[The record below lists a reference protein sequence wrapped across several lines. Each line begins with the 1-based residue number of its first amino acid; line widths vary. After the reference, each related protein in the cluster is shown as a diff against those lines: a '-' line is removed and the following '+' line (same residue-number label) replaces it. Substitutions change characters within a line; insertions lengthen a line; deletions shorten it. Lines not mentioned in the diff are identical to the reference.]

1 VSGRVVVTV
10 ALAGAIA
17 LAGVQ
22 VRTNGALFPRLQFN
36 GEMSNFM
43 LMGAE
48 LDVQATVT
56 SKTRDLFSAV
66 LQLNAGTTMP
76 GWTSG
81 FHFGQAYAVIPLGL
95 ARPSVRV
102 GQAVIPFGLM
112 ADYDVHNQIIQTSFA
127 RTVGLRLD
135 PGIGILGT
143 LGATGYWLQ
152 VSNGSGPFAMDGDR
166 DKVTAARIAPTFL
179 AGDAELTVGLSGL
192 VGVLPYWPVDSLPR
206 MADGPTA
213 FARKFRVAIDNTTDW
228 GPLTLRFEGVAGRD
242 SSLAGPAG
250 LGYYAEARW
259 ALGWPVELI
268 AKHDGWHQQEAGAW
282 RSARSLGLGTT
293 LRLPELTGLDL
304 QVVYERE
311 FGKTGEHGG
320 HGGNDGQDWSVSTQ
334 LTVVF

>member
-1 VSGRVVVTV
+1 MTLRIVVAV
-10 ALAGAIA
+10 ALAGAVAIG
-17 LAGVQ
+17 GVQ
-22 VRTNGALFPRLQFN
+22 VRTNGALYPWFRFDGAMN
-36 GEMSNFM
+36 SFM

-56 SKTRDLFSAV
+56 SATRDLFSVA
-66 LQLNAGTTMP
+66 LQLNAGTAMP
-76 GWTSG
+76 GWTSS
-81 FHFGQAYAVIPLGL
+81 FHFGEAYAVIPLGL
-95 ARPSVRV
+95 SRPSVRV

-135 PGIGILGT
+135 AGIGILGT
-143 LGATGYWLQ
+143 LGPTGYWLQ

-166 DKVTAARIAPTFL
+166 DKVITTRIAPTFL

-192 VGVLPYWPVDSLPR
+192 VGVLPYWPMDSLPR

-213 FARKFRVAIDNTTDW
+213 FARKFRLGLDNTTDW
-228 GPLTLRFEGVAGRD
+228 GPVTLRLEGVAGRD

-250 LGYYAEARW
+250 FGYYAEARW

-268 AKHDGWHQQEAGAW
+268 AKYDGWHQQEAGAW

-304 QVVYERE
+304 QVVYDHE
-311 FGKTGEHGG
+311 FGKIGGHGG
-320 HGGNDGQDWSVSTQ
+320 HGGNDGQDWSASTQ
-334 LTVVF
+334 LTVLF